1 MSNPFWDY
9 SLSVYN
15 APGVAS
21 ACLSAQ
27 DDCELDVNLLLYAS
41 WLSSMDSVLTEQHL
55 AQVDEAISGWRSRA
69 VEPLRRLRRDLKTVP
84 GAGDLRQQVKS
95 LELAAER
102 RQQEL
107 MWQCF
112 SDGPPLPVASL
123 SLAGNIQRVFRAAGA
138 VDALSVSCQR
148 RLLEALE
155 GVAEAPA
162 Q

>member
-15 APGVAS
+15 APGVAG

-27 DDCELDVNLLLYAS
+27 DDCGLDVNLLLYAG
-41 WLSSMDSVLTEQHL
+41 WLSTRDRVLTEAHL
-55 AQVDEAISGWRSRA
+55 AQIEEAVSGWRSRA
-69 VEPLRRLRRDLKTVP
+69 VEPLRRLRRDLKTLP
-84 GAGDLRQQVKS
+84 GADDLRQQVKS

-102 RQQEL
+102 RQQAL

-112 SDGPPLPVASL
+112 SAGPPLPVAAR
-123 SLAGNIQRVFRAAGA
+123 SLADNIQRIFATAGA
-138 VDALSVSCQR
+138 VDAQSVSCQR
-148 RLLEALE
+148 RLLDALG